1 MDEGEAFDEVR
12 FVRRASQAAGAK
24 YRMVGMGSAAGAAG
38 AARGPTLYRG
48 CMDGAP
54 EEVRVGAS
62 VVPKARGDIGG
73 VVVERTLE
81 RLGNDEVGEVRQ
93 LHRLL
98 EGGRGKGQWGE
109 TRGVSGL
116 QRRLLMAA
124 PGLGRPDPFEEEV
137 QRRVFGPATERLVK
151 RFQKAHGMVGD
162 GIVGPETWTLLAT
175 EQRSARAAE
184 MRRRDLARD
193 AADALDA
200 PTSPTRPR
208 ARPLLLGMFGAFSR

>member
-1 MDEGEAFDEVR
+1 
-12 FVRRASQAAGAK
+12 
-24 YRMVGMGSAAGAAG
+24 
-38 AARGPTLYRG
+38 
-48 CMDGAP
+48 
-54 EEVRVGAS
+54 
-62 VVPKARGDIGG
+62 
-73 VVVERTLE
+73 
-81 RLGNDEVGEVRQ
+81 
-93 LHRLL
+93 
-98 EGGRGKGQWGE
+98 
-109 TRGVSGL
+109 
-116 QRRLLMAA
+116 
-124 PGLGRPDPFEEEV
+124 V
-137 QRRVFGPATERLVK
+137 QRRVFGPATERRVK